1 MRKRDRVALQ
11 TVLKCSG
18 PSALERGVS
27 ARYKAQ
33 IVSESRNSPPNTGQS
48 TACGAG
54 DIVDVSQKRHLN
66 FLFALPTIAQAPAF
80 YNTKK
85 LVVSQFP
92 LIPCKR

>member
-33 IVSESRNSPPNTGQS
+33 IVSESRSSPPQNTGQS
-48 TACGAG
+48 TARGAG
-54 DIVDVSQKRHLN
+54 DEVSQKRHLN